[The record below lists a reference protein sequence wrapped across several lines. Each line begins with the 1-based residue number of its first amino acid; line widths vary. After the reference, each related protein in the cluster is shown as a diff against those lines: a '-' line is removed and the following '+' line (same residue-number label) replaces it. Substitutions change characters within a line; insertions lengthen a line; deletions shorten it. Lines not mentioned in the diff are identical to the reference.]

1 MLRLQQ
7 QQLFLLPLLLPLSAA
22 SPGPSLGTVGS
33 PAGPLHR
40 DDDAGAAVRQLR
52 ATDGP
57 RTFYVDSQ
65 LGDDNHSGTSEAAAS
80 LRTDDE
86 LPTWAMPVPDKGR
99 PRAGLSPSPQTRRSA

>member
-22 SPGPSLGTVGS
+22 SPGPSLGS
-33 PAGPLHR
+33 PAG
-40 DDDAGAAVRQLR
+40 
-52 ATDGP
+52 
-57 RTFYVDSQ
+57 
-65 LGDDNHSGTSEAAAS
+65 SGTSEAAAS